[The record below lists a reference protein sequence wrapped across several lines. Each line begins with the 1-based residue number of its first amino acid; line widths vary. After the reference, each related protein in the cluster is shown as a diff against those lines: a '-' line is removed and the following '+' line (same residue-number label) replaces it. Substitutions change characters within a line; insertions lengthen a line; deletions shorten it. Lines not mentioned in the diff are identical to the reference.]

1 MTITSFN
8 PLIVTQDAEAVI
20 ALFEAMGF
28 ERRHMKTGIND
39 KDITSVR
46 MRYTGEDGKVF
57 HVDVT
62 SAPVP
67 QDIATIRMNV
77 RDMETLFPLVS
88 NGTKVV
94 ISGGPYGPL
103 NWGWRVLKEGDRGA
117 DVRQLQ
123 LRLVQRGLLWSADG
137 VFGPSTRRA
146 VIAARKELNLSPG
159 DQADAALQE
168 RLGMILFE

>member
-8 PLIVTQDAEAVI
+8 PLIVTKNAEETI
-20 ALFEAMGF
+20 ALFEALGF

-67 QDIATIRMNV
+67 QDITTIRMNI
-77 RDMETLFPLVS
+77 RDFDEAYKTLEEKGFKNAQGEKITDTGSSKSTMMVS
-88 NGTKVV
+88 PSGFS
-94 ISGGPYGPL
+94 IS
-103 NWGWRVLKEGDRGA
+103 
-117 DVRQLQ
+117 
-123 LRLVQRGLLWSADG
+123 
-137 VFGPSTRRA
+137 
-146 VIAARKELNLSPG
+146 IAEHIRKE
-159 DQADAALQE
+159 D
-168 RLGMILFE
+168 R